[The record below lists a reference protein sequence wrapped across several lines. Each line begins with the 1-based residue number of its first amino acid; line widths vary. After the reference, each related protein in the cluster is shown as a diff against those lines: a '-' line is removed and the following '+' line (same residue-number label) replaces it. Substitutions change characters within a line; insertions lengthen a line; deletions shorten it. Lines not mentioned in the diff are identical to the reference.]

1 MSWTPAASRIGRTAP
16 PAMTPVPAT
25 AGRVGKRLH
34 PPMVPVASA
43 VEHHPVDPAGLG
55 LLGEELADRLRRGN
69 VAAGRVL
76 GPECLAAAVGGEERP
91 PRVVVDEL
99 RIDMVEAPEHG
110 EAGPRRGPAHVTP
123 NPPVPQVARRPPL
136 LRDHFAPAPAFLPTL
151 RRTTSSEY
159 LMPLP
164 LYGSGLRSKRSFAA
178 VSPSRALSAPRSVIS
193 VCLSISAVMPSGSG
207 KITGC
212 EYPSA
217 SWIARPWTWAR

>member
-1 MSWTPAASRIGRTAP
+1 MPTWPRPSPTTTSAVNENRRPPLTALATRLMDTTRSVSSSTLGSIFAS
-16 PAMTPVPAT
+16 AT
-25 AGRVGKRLH
+25 HYLLSLKSQSASAGRVGKRLH

-110 EAGPRRGPAHVTP
+110 EAGARRGAPPPTP
-123 NPPVPQVARRPPL
+123 QPPRAPGAPPPPPPPGSFSPGPPL
-136 LRDHFAPAPAFLPTL
+136 L
-151 RRTTSSEY
+151 
-159 LMPLP
+159 
-164 LYGSGLRSKRSFAA
+164 
-178 VSPSRALSAPRSVIS
+178 SPSRP
-193 VCLSISAVMPSGSG
+193 
-207 KITGC
+207 
-212 EYPSA
+212 
-217 SWIARPWTWAR
+217 

>member
-1 MSWTPAASRIGRTAP
+1 MDTTRSVSSSTLGSIFASTTHYLLSLKSQSAS
-16 PAMTPVPAT
+16 

-55 LLGEELADRLRRGN
+55 LLGEELADRRRRGN

-110 EAGPRRGPAHVTP
+110 EAGPRRGPAHG
-123 NPPVPQVARRPPL
+123 NPQPPGARGPRPPPPPSDPFAPPPPL
-136 LRDHFAPAPAFLPTL
+136 LPAL
-151 RRTTSSEY
+151 
-159 LMPLP
+159 
-164 LYGSGLRSKRSFAA
+164 
-178 VSPSRALSAPRSVIS
+178 
-193 VCLSISAVMPSGSG
+193 
-207 KITGC
+207 
-212 EYPSA
+212 
-217 SWIARPWTWAR
+217 

>member
-1 MSWTPAASRIGRTAP
+1 MDTTRSVSSSTLGSIFAS
-16 PAMTPVPAT
+16 AT
-25 AGRVGKRLH
+25 HYLLSLKSQSASAGRVGKRLH

-110 EAGPRRGPAHVTP
+110 EAGPPPGAALGKPTPPGPPGPRRS
-123 NPPVPQVARRPPL
+123 PL
-136 LRDHFAPAPAFLPTL
+136 PLSPFAPAPAVLTSMD
-151 RRTTSSEY
+151 RTT
-159 LMPLP
+159 P
-164 LYGSGLRSKRSFAA
+164 
-178 VSPSRALSAPRSVIS
+178 PRESMR
-193 VCLSISAVMPSGSG
+193 L
-207 KITGC
+207 
-212 EYPSA
+212 
-217 SWIARPWTWAR
+217 

>member
-1 MSWTPAASRIGRTAP
+1 MDTTRSVSSSTLGSIFAS
-16 PAMTPVPAT
+16 AT
-25 AGRVGKRLH
+25 HYLLSLKSQSASAGRVGKRLH

-110 EAGPRRGPAHVTP
+110 EAGPPPGPPPLNP
-123 NPPVPQVARRPPL
+123 NPPVPQGARPPPPPPGPFPPRPPL
-136 LRDHFAPAPAFLPTL
+136 FPTL
-151 RRTTSSEY
+151 RRTTPPQAF
-159 LMPLP
+159 MCLP
-164 LYGSGLRSKRSFAA
+164 L
-178 VSPSRALSAPRSVIS
+178 
-193 VCLSISAVMPSGSG
+193 
-207 KITGC
+207 
-212 EYPSA
+212 
-217 SWIARPWTWAR
+217 